1 MPQSEFMLILPELVL
16 TVGGLLLLML
26 AAFDGDRSARLGN
39 AVAALVLAL
48 AILAVTVAPQG
59 AAFSETLK
67 IDGFAGYAKYL
78 IFGSA
83 IVSLLLAPR
92 FFGERGYRTE
102 YPLLVVFA
110 SLGMA
115 IMVSANDLMTL
126 YVGLELNSLSAYV
139 LASFMRSDQ
148 RSTEAGLKYFVL
160 GALAS
165 GMLLYGASLLYGF
178 AGSTNFQAIAAVF
191 AGDPG
196 LGLLFG
202 MVFVLAG
209 LAFKIS
215 AVPFHMWTPDVYEG
229 APTPVTA
236 FFASAPKVAGMAL
249 LIRVCVNAMLPAA
262 EQWQQI
268 ITFIA
273 IASMVLGAVGAIGQ
287 TNIKRL
293 VAYSSIANVGFMLI
307 GLAAAAVNPVGIV
320 AVLIYLLV
328 YIVMT
333 LGTMLAIL
341 QLRRAD
347 GSYSENIADLSGLYR
362 SRPGLAAALAAFMFS
377 LAGIP
382 PLFGFWPKLL
392 VFNAAIN
399 AQMFPLAV
407 IGVLASVI
415 GAFYYLRIIKVMF
428 FDEPGEV
435 VFPVVGQGRIARVVM
450 FLAAV
455 FILALGLG
463 RAVPLPVIGVLAIV
477 IGALYYL
484 KIKLIS
490 SDEPSDVVFP
500 VDRQS
505 VLERA
510 VMLIAALFI
519 SVAGWG
525 LIVPLQMAAEAAVR
539 SMI

>member
-1 MPQSEFMLILPELVL
+1 
-16 TVGGLLLLML
+16 
-26 AAFDGDRSARLGN
+26 
-39 AVAALVLAL
+39 
-48 AILAVTVAPQG
+48 
-59 AAFSETLK
+59 
-67 IDGFAGYAKYL
+67 
-78 IFGSA
+78 
-83 IVSLLLAPR
+83 
-92 FFGERGYRTE
+92 
-102 YPLLVVFA
+102 
-110 SLGMA
+110 
-115 IMVSANDLMTL
+115 MV
-126 YVGLELNSLSAYV
+126 
-139 LASFMRSDQ
+139 
-148 RSTEAGLKYFVL
+148 
-160 GALAS
+160 
-165 GMLLYGASLLYGF
+165 
-178 AGSTNFQAIAAVF
+178 
-191 AGDPG
+191 
-196 LGLLFG
+196 
-202 MVFVLAG
+202 
-209 LAFKIS
+209 
-215 AVPFHMWTPDVYEG
+215 
-229 APTPVTA
+229 
-236 FFASAPKVAGMAL
+236 
-249 LIRVCVNAMLPAA
+249 
-262 EQWQQI
+262 
-268 ITFIA
+268 
-273 IASMVLGAVGAIGQ
+273 
-287 TNIKRL
+287 
-293 VAYSSIANVGFMLI
+293 
-307 GLAAAAVNPVGIV
+307 
-320 AVLIYLLV
+320 
-328 YIVMT
+328 
-333 LGTMLAIL
+333 
-341 QLRRAD
+341 
-347 GSYSENIADLSGLYR
+347 ADLSGLYR